1 MSDLEPDHG
10 NNVLA
15 MYFLF
20 WYLFLFWVLFCF
32 CFLFLFFLSSPKRS
46 FTVEEPHRVEYVKR
60 IIRGIKG

>member
-32 CFLFLFFLSSPKRS
+32 CFLFLFLVLA
-46 FTVEEPHRVEYVKR
+46 VEELHS
-60 IIRGIKG
+60 RGASQ